1 MTAAAQRA
9 MTAREWGLLGLLSLL
24 WGGSYFFV
32 GVAIAE
38 IPPLTLVTLRVG
50 IAAAL
55 LWVSAP
61 VLGVAPP
68 RSMKALGA
76 LAVLGFGN
84 NAVPFALITWGQTHL
99 ASGLASILV
108 AATPLFTVLAA
119 HALTAEEKLSGLK
132 LFGTLGGMAGVAWL
146 IGPDLLFGGASS
158 NAWAE
163 LALLAA
169 ALSYALSAIY
179 ARRMP
184 SLGLKP
190 IDVAAGQATAA
201 TVFLA
206 PLALFIDKPWT
217 LPLPSGPVVASVLA
231 IAAFSTAL
239 AFIVYFR
246 ILAGAGATN
255 VLLVTL
261 LTPATAVILGALF
274 LHERLMTHQFLGFAL
289 IAAGLA
295 FIDGRLPRA
304 LFGARDNPNPG
315 SGNSRLPIGEKS
327 R

>member
-1 MTAAAQRA
+1 MAVVAQRA
-9 MTAREWGLLGLLSLL
+9 MTPREWGLLALLSLL

-32 GVAIAE
+32 GVAVGE

-50 IAAAL
+50 LAAAL
-55 LWVSAP
+55 LWLSAP
-61 VLGVAPP
+61 FLGVAIP
-68 RSMKALGA
+68 RGAKTVGA
-76 LAVLGFGN
+76 LAVMGFGN
-84 NAVPFALITWGQTHL
+84 NALPFALITWGQTHV
-99 ASGLASILV
+99 ASGLASIFV

-119 HALTAEEKLSGLK
+119 HVLTAEEKLSGLK
-132 LFGTLGGMAGVAWL
+132 LFGTLAGLIGVGWL
-146 IGPDLLFGGASS
+146 IGPAMLFGDAA
-158 NAWAE
+158 NNVWAE

-169 ALSYALSAIY
+169 ALCYALSAIY

-190 IDVAAGQATAA
+190 IDVATGQATAA

-206 PLALFIDKPWT
+206 PLALAIDRPWT
-217 LPLPSGPVVASVLA
+217 LPMPSAAVIAAALA

-274 LHERLMTHQFLGFAL
+274 LHERLTAHQFFGFAL
-289 IAAGLA
+289 IAIGLA

-304 LFGARDNPNPG
+304 LFGSRDNPNPA
-315 SGNSRLPIGEKS
+315 SGDARLPISPKS

>member
-1 MTAAAQRA
+1 MTVAAQRA
-9 MTAREWGLLGLLSLL
+9 MTAREWGLLALLSLL

-32 GVAIAE
+32 GVAVRE

-50 IAAAL
+50 LAAAI
-55 LWVSAP
+55 LWAGAP
-61 VLGVAPP
+61 ILGVALP
-68 RSMKALGA
+68 RGGKALAA

-84 NAVPFALITWGQTHL
+84 NALPFALIAWGQTRL
-99 ASGLASILV
+99 PGGLASILV

-119 HALTAEEKLSGLK
+119 HVLTAEEKLSGLK
-132 LFGTLGGMAGVAWL
+132 LFGTIAGIAGVAWL
-146 IGPDLLFGGASS
+146 IGPDLLLGRAA
-158 NAWAE
+158 NDTWAE
-163 LALLAA
+163 LPVLAA
-169 ALSYALSAIY
+169 AVCYALSAIY

-190 IDVAAGQATAA
+190 IEVAAGQATAA

-206 PLALFIDKPWT
+206 PLALAIDRPWT
-217 LPLPSGPVVASVLA
+217 LPMPSEAAIASVLG
-231 IAAFSTAL
+231 IAALSTAL
-239 AFIVYFR
+239 AVVVYFR

-261 LTPATAVILGALF
+261 LTPATAVVLGAVF
-274 LHERLMTHQFLGFAL
+274 LHEQLAAQQFIGFAI
-289 IAAGLA
+289 IAIGLA

-304 LFGARDNPNPG
+304 LLG
-315 SGNSRLPIGEKS
+315 GNSNLVRRNPRLPTGQKS

>member
-1 MTAAAQRA
+1 MTVAAQRA
-9 MTAREWGLLGLLSLL
+9 MTAREWGLLALLSLL

-32 GVAIAE
+32 GVAVKE

-50 IAAAL
+50 LAAVL
-55 LWVSAP
+55 LWVGAP
-61 VLGVAPP
+61 ILGLALP
-68 RSMKALGA
+68 RSAKAIAA
-76 LAVLGFGN
+76 LAVLGFAN
-84 NAVPFALITWGQTHL
+84 NALPFALITWGQTHL

-119 HALTAEEKLSGLK
+119 HVLTAEEKLSGLK
-132 LFGTLGGMAGVAWL
+132 LFGTLAGLVGVAWL
-146 IGPDLLFGGASS
+146 IGPDMLFGGAA
-158 NAWAE
+158 NNVWAE

-169 ALSYALSAIY
+169 ALCYALAAIY
-179 ARRMP
+179 ARRMS

-190 IDVAAGQATAA
+190 IDVATGQATAA

-206 PLALFIDKPWT
+206 PLALAVDRPWT
-217 LPLPSGPVVASVLA
+217 LPMPSAAVIAAVLA

-274 LHERLMTHQFLGFAL
+274 LHERLALHQFLGFAL
-289 IAAGLA
+289 IAIGLA

-304 LFGARDNPNPG
+304 LFGSRDNPNPA
-315 SGNSRLPIGEKS
+315 SGNARLPIGPKS

>member
-1 MTAAAQRA
+1 MTVAAQRA
-9 MTAREWGLLGLLSLL
+9 MTTREWGLLALLSLL

-32 GVAIAE
+32 GVAIRE

-50 IAAAL
+50 LAAAL
-55 LWVSAP
+55 LWVGAP
-61 VLGVAPP
+61 IFGVTLP
-68 RSMKALGA
+68 RGRKAIGA
-76 LAVLGFGN
+76 LAVLGLGN
-84 NAVPFALITWGQTHL
+84 NALPFALITWSQTRL
-99 ASGLASILV
+99 PGGLASILV
-108 AATPLFTVLAA
+108 ATTPLFTVLAA
-119 HALTAEEKLSGLK
+119 HVLTAEEKLSGLK
-132 LFGTLGGMAGVAWL
+132 LFGTVAGMAGVAWL
-146 IGPDLLFGGASS
+146 IGPDLLWGGAAN

-163 LALLAA
+163 LPVLAA
-169 ALSYALSAIY
+169 ALCYALSAIY

-206 PLALFIDKPWT
+206 PLALAIDQPWT
-217 LPLPSGPVVASVLA
+217 LAMPSEAAIASVLG

-261 LTPATAVILGALF
+261 LTPATAVVLGAVF
-274 LHERLMTHQFLGFAL
+274 LHERLTAQQLIGFAI
-289 IAAGLA
+289 IALGLA
-295 FIDGRLPRA
+295 FIDGRLPRF
-304 LFGARDNPNPG
+304 LLGA
-315 SGNSRLPIGEKS
+315 NSNLTPHNSQLPTGQKP

>member
-1 MTAAAQRA
+1 MTVAAQRA
-9 MTAREWGLLGLLSLL
+9 MTAREWGLLALLSLL

-32 GVAIAE
+32 GVAIKE

-50 IAAAL
+50 LAAAI
-55 LWVSAP
+55 LWAGAP
-61 VLGVAPP
+61 ILGIAFP
-68 RSMKALGA
+68 RSGKAIGA

-84 NAVPFALITWGQTHL
+84 NALPFALITWGQTRL
-99 ASGLASILV
+99 PGGLASILV

-119 HALTAEEKLSGLK
+119 HVLTAEEKLSGPK
-132 LFGTLGGMAGVAWL
+132 LFGTIAGMAGVAWL
-146 IGPDLLFGGASS
+146 IGPDLLLGRTTN

-163 LALLAA
+163 LPVLAA
-169 ALSYALSAIY
+169 AVCYALSAIY
-179 ARRMP
+179 ARRVP

-201 TVFLA
+201 TVFLT
-206 PLALFIDKPWT
+206 PLALAIDRPWT
-217 LPLPSGPVVASVLA
+217 LALPSEAAIASVLG
-231 IAAFSTAL
+231 IAALSTAL
-239 AFIVYFR
+239 AYIVYFR

-261 LTPATAVILGALF
+261 LTPATAVVLGAVF
-274 LHERLMTHQFLGFAL
+274 LHERLSAQQFIGFTIIAL
-289 IAAGLA
+289 GLA

-304 LFGARDNPNPG
+304 LLDVG
-315 SGNSRLPIGEKS
+315 GNSNLARRNPRPTTCQKS

>member
-1 MTAAAQRA
+1 MTVAAQRA
-9 MTAREWGLLGLLSLL
+9 MTTREWGLLALLSLL

-32 GVAIAE
+32 GVAIRE

-50 IAAAL
+50 LAAAL
-55 LWVSAP
+55 LWVGAP
-61 VLGVAPP
+61 IFGVALP
-68 RSMKALGA
+68 RNRKAIAA

-84 NAVPFALITWGQTHL
+84 NALPFALITWSQTRL
-99 ASGLASILV
+99 PGGLASILV
-108 AATPLFTVLAA
+108 ATTPLFTVLAA
-119 HALTAEEKLSGLK
+119 HVLTAEEKLSGLK
-132 LFGTLGGMAGVAWL
+132 LFGTVAGMAGVAWL
-146 IGPDLLFGGASS
+146 IGPDLLWGGSAN

-163 LALLAA
+163 LPVLAA
-169 ALSYALSAIY
+169 AVCYALSAIY

-201 TVFLA
+201 TWFLA
-206 PLALFIDKPWT
+206 PLALAIDRPWT
-217 LPLPSGPVVASVLA
+217 LAMPSEAAIASVLG

-239 AFIVYFR
+239 AYVVYFR

-261 LTPATAVILGALF
+261 LTPATAVVLGAVF
-274 LHERLMTHQFLGFAL
+274 LHERLTAQQLIGFAI
-289 IAAGLA
+289 IAFGLA
-295 FIDGRLPRA
+295 FIDGRLPRF
-304 LFGARDNPNPG
+304 LLGA
-315 SGNSRLPIGEKS
+315 NSNLTPHNSQLPTGQKP